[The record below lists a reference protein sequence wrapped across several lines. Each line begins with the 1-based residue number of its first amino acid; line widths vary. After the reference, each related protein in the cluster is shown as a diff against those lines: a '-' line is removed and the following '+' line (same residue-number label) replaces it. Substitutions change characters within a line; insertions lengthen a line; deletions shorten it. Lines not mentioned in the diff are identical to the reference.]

1 MKKYIENAIVP
12 YLQRAPRHQGN
23 SAGRRY
29 AVHWFSKG
37 LADYNLRSANL
48 SDVQANDAVYHYPPP
63 EVMAKFALQSQ
74 RTILALFIARS
85 GGNVPAELVFCCQDS
100 KKGFFNPFTI

>member
-1 MKKYIENAIVP
+1 MKNAIVP

-37 LADYNLRSANL
+37 LAGYNPRSANL

-63 EVMAKFALQSQ
+63 EVMAKSALQSQ
-74 RTILALFIARS
+74 EIILALFHRS
-85 GGNVPAELVFCCQDS
+85 FRRERTRRAGILLSRFQ
-100 KKGFFNPFTI
+100 KGLF